1 LRIEK
6 SRGRFEMK
14 SAIKIPR
21 RKFLKSLAFLSLV
34 PFAQS
39 CKSSIFSSLDSLQ
52 SKPKVDILLEGTE
65 EDVAKSIQDKYDLLK
80 NLYDNP
86 GKELTIGFVQDGTY
100 NILKLSFVKD
110 DIVSYPHLK
119 LVNTRTGEVANV
131 VWGIEGLYPSIKFVD
146 NSGRTIVKNGRTLEF
161 ALKTSSSKRINKVNS
176 PSDWILIGIKVFAV
190 ALLLW
195 IGLSVVKYI
204 VSAIAFIAFN
214 AMVIGLVLAGFSI
227 VVQVIQWILDKTGIT
242 LNDVIEFFKR
252 TIEEIVNILRDVIGF
267 ITSYWG

>member
-1 LRIEK
+1 
-6 SRGRFEMK
+6 MK
-14 SAIKIPR
+14 NAIKIPR

-34 PFAQS
+34 PLAQS
-39 CKSSIFSSLDSLQ
+39 CKSSIFSSTEDGSQ

-65 EDVAKSIQDKYDLLK
+65 EDVAKSIQDKYDMLK
-80 NLYDNP
+80 SLYDNP

-100 NILKLSFVKD
+100 NVLKLSFVND

-131 VWGIEGLYPSIKFVD
+131 VWGIDGLYPSIKFVD

-161 ALKTSSSKRINKVNS
+161 SLKISSSKRVNEINS

-195 IGLSVVKYI
+195 IGFSVVKYI
-204 VSAIAFIAFN
+204 VSAIAFVAFN
-214 AMVIGLVLAGFSI
+214 AMVIGLVLAGLGI
-227 VVQVIQWILDKTGIT
+227 VVQVIQWILDRTGIT
-242 LNDVIEFFKR
+242 LDDVIEFFRR
-252 TIEEIVNILRDVIGF
+252 TIEEIINILRDVIGY
-267 ITSYWG
+267 ITSYFG